1 MIYVASP
8 YTSESCVVRQ
18 DRYEAVCA
26 FCAQMALEGNYVFSP
41 IAHWHP
47 IATTYDLSTDA
58 YWWREF
64 NKDYLINS
72 TDLWVLELAGWRE
85 SRGIKREIAFAA
97 ENKIKISYFKKE
109 GGEFLCI
116 K

>member
-8 YTSESCVVRQ
+8 YTHKLEHVMQ

-26 FCAQMALEGNYVFSP
+26 FCAQAVLGRHFLYSP

-47 IATTYDLSTDA
+47 IAQDYFLPRDA
-58 YWWREF
+58 TWWREYNEHF
-64 NKDYLINS
+64 LKLANQ
-72 TDLWVLELAGWRE
+72 LWVLRLDGWMESEGILRE
-85 SRGIKREIAFAA
+85 VKFAK
-97 ENKIKISYFKKE
+97 ENAIKISYFLK
-109 GGEFLCI
+109 GGTRCT